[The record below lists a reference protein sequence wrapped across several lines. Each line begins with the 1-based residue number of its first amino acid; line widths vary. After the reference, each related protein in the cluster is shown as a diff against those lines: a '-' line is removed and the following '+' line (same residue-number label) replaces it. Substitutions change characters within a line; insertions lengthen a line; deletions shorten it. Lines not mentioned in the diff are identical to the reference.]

1 MVLVGAGNSAGQATV
16 YLAQPGQEGVALGA
30 RAQTLSATMSRYLVD
45 RISGLA
51 NVEVLT
57 QTEISGLE
65 GKDGML
71 EAIRWK
77 DASGEE
83 TTPTRS
89 GTSFCSS
96 GSIPT
101 PTGFPAPA

>member
-1 MVLVGAGNSAGQATV
+1 
-16 YLAQPGQEGVALGA
+16 
-30 RAQTLSATMSRYLVD
+30 MSRYLVD

-71 EAIRWK
+71 EAIRWRIAVGAGD
-77 DASGEE
+77 DA
-83 TTPTRS
+83 TRS
-89 GTSFCSS
+89 ATSSCSS
-96 GSIPT
+96 APTPT
-101 PTGFPAPA
+101 PTGFLALT